1 MFPVRPMLAPIDEAT
16 ADHPEPEWKKG
27 DRGRVTSRTQALDPY
42 SREYVY
48 VFAHTPFTVLPD
60 HDKRRILEG
69 HITVILR
76 SADNGGGR
84 IVEIP
89 SEALEHVE

>member
-1 MFPVRPMLAPIDEAT
+1 MFPVRPLPAPIDEAVDDT
-16 ADHPEPEWKKG
+16 NLPEWKKG
-27 DRGRVTSRTQALDPY
+27 DRGRVTARTQAFDPY

-48 VFAHTPFTVLPD
+48 VFAHTPFTVMPD
-60 HDKRRILEG
+60 HDRRRILEG

-76 SADNGGGR
+76 SADNGSGR

-89 SEALEHVE
+89 TTALEHRQ